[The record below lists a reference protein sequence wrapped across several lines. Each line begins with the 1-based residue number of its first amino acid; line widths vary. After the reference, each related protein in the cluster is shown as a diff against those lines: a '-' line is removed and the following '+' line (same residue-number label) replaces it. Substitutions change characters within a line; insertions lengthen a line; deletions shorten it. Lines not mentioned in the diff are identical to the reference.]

1 MINKH
6 DQRNHGQAS
15 AAARAVII
23 SMVAIV
29 SLLCTAEAHRAVA
42 DDSATIFPPS
52 IGGVLDRVGVSPAL
66 GNQIPLDLQF
76 TDANGKRI
84 KLRDCLAARPTI
96 LQLVYYQCPM
106 LCRLSRDGLM
116 GTLATIN
123 LKPGK
128 DFSIITLSFDP
139 REGPEYSVRARQIA
153 AERCGQAAVEQGWQF
168 LTGDQAAI
176 SALCRSI
183 GFRYAFDERTG
194 QFAHAAGVF
203 VLTPDGK
210 LSRFLSGT
218 DYSPRSLRLSLVEAS
233 SRKIGTISD
242 QVMLLCYMYD
252 PTTGKY
258 GFTIM
263 SVMRFAGA
271 ATVATLVGGILL
283 MIRRDRN
290 SVKLYSSGHEENCGT
305 AAATING

>member
-1 MINKH
+1 MINKR
-6 DQRNHGQAS
+6 DQWNHRQAW
-15 AAARAVII
+15 AAAREVIL

-29 SLLCTAEAHRAVA
+29 SLLCMAEAHRANA
-42 DDSATIFPPS
+42 DDSATTFPSS

-66 GNQIPLDLQF
+66 GNQVPVDLQF
-76 TDANGKRI
+76 ADANGKPI
-84 KLRDCLAARPTI
+84 KLRDCLAGRPTI

-176 SALCRSI
+176 SRLCRSV
-183 GFRYAFDERTG
+183 GFRYAFDEKTG

-218 DYSPRSLRLSLVEAS
+218 DYSPRALRLSVVEAS
-233 SRKIGTISD
+233 SRKIGTLSD

-252 PTTGKY
+252 PSTGKY

-263 SVMRFAGA
+263 WLMRFAGA
-271 ATVATLVGGILL
+271 ATVLTLIGGILV
-283 MIRRDRN
+283 MIRRDR
-290 SVKLYSSGHEENCGT
+290 SSTKHSLLSDERNCDS
-305 AAATING
+305 AVATIN